1 MLDILGDSFVFQ
13 IVIQDDNLKI
23 FFFDV
28 FVREF
33 NIIANVI
40 FLVLNNTANVISSFH
55 AHVKVGTLCDDET
68 FHGCRLPFVIV
79 PLPQR
84 HNESYHCFRILAL

>member
-1 MLDILGDSFVFQ
+1 MSFQ
-13 IVIQDDNLKI
+13 IDIQDGDLKI
-23 FFFDV
+23 YIFDV
-28 FVREF
+28 FVREL
-33 NIIANVI
+33 NNIANVI

-79 PLPQR
+79 PLPEQQ
-84 HNESYHCFRILAL
+84 NESYHCIRKLAL

>member
-1 MLDILGDSFVFQ
+1 MFILD
-13 IVIQDDNLKI
+13 
-23 FFFDV
+23 FFCPGIEKYCF
-28 FVREF
+28 
-33 NIIANVI
+33 NVI

-68 FHGCRLPFVIV
+68 FPGCRLPFVIV

-84 HNESYHCFRILAL
+84 HNESYHCLKILAL